1 MSIESS
7 VITALSAVAGG
18 RVYPQAAPEKAAKPF
33 VIYKARTKPVTAI
46 SGAVLAWQTEIVFE
60 CWAGT
65 YQGALDVATSVA
77 SALSASSLR
86 GVPIEAAEDGY
97 DPAVDEFVR
106 PLAYEFV
113 ASP

>member
-1 MSIESS
+1 MSIEAQ

-33 VIYKARTKPVTAI
+33 VIYKASAKPLTTLA
-46 SGAVLAWQTEIVFE
+46 GAVIAWQTEIIFE
-60 CWAGT
+60 CWAAT
-65 YQGALDVATSVA
+65 YQGALDVAGSVA
-77 SALSASSLR
+77 VALAASNLR
-86 GVPIEAAEDGY
+86 GVPIEPGEDGY

-113 ASP
+113 STS